1 MAAQTESTHPRCYS
15 ALLWLLTGLFA
26 MRVAG
31 QAIQR
36 WLPQPFLPSF
46 HAFQGSS
53 LPYWGLLSAQLLI
66 LGVMM
71 RIAWRIQAGRLAPS
85 RRAGTVLSW
94 IGGVYMAGAL
104 GRIVVG
110 LVVPGAPAW
119 FSTWIPAVF
128 HVVLAGFVL
137 TLALYHHRLA
147 WEAQ

>member
-1 MAAQTESTHPRCYS
+1 MAAQSKIHPRHYS
-15 ALLWLLTGLFA
+15 TLLWLLTGLFA

-36 WLPQPFLPSF
+36 WLPQPFLPPF

-53 LPYWGLLSAQLLI
+53 LPYWGLLSAQFLI
-66 LGVMM
+66 LGAMM
-71 RIAWRIQAGRLAPS
+71 RTAWRIQMSKLAPS

-94 IGGVYMAGAL
+94 IGGVYMAGSL

-110 LVVPGAPAW
+110 LAVPGAPAW

-137 TLALYHHRLA
+137 TLALYHRRLA
-147 WEAQ
+147 WEVQ

>member
-1 MAAQTESTHPRCYS
+1 MAAQSKIHPRHYS
-15 ALLWLLTGLFA
+15 TLLWLLTGLFA

-66 LGVMM
+66 LGAMM
-71 RIAWRIQAGRLAPS
+71 RTAWRIQMSKLAPS

-110 LVVPGAPAW
+110 LAVPGAPAW

-137 TLALYHHRLA
+137 TLALYHRRLA
-147 WEAQ
+147 WEVQ

>member
-1 MAAQTESTHPRCYS
+1 MAAQSKIHPRHYS
-15 ALLWLLTGLFA
+15 TLLWLLTGLFA

-66 LGVMM
+66 LGAMM
-71 RIAWRIQAGRLAPS
+71 RTAWRIQMSKLAPS

-94 IGGVYMAGAL
+94 IGGVYMAGSL

-110 LVVPGAPAW
+110 LAVPGAPAW
-119 FSTWIPAVF
+119 FSTWIPAMF

-137 TLALYHHRLA
+137 TLALYHRRLA
-147 WEAQ
+147 WEVQ